1 MSNIIE
7 RLIAAQRELADHP
20 NARWTQDIYT
30 TVCSAKGEIE
40 RQRERIL
47 DYDSQW
53 SQIAA
58 VAGGDARH
66 CKELPRTISGFVCE
80 EIRRLRKERDEAR
93 EKARS
98 LLRYLTGGR
107 RLSECDG
114 VPWLEEE
121 TK

>member
-1 MSNIIE
+1 MSDTADTMREDEALEQFIARVRDYDQYTSDTDIDRLCDEIE
-7 RLIAAQRELADHP
+7 SLLER
-20 NARWTQDIYT
+20 NARQAETIHAFAELMRKRDD
-30 TVCSAKGEIE
+30 VIE
-40 RQRERIL
+40 
-47 DYDSQW
+47 
-53 SQIAA
+53 
-58 VAGGDARH
+58 
-66 CKELPRTISGFVCE
+66 
-80 EIRRLRKERDEAR
+80 RLRKERDEAR